1 MIDPQALLT
10 CRTCETNL
18 CERRYSGDS
27 ENIAICRFYTTR
39 LEVLEDGKKRHISID
54 ASIDAEAQESAFAKD
69 WPLFEKIL
77 SFRYVEGVRHFNVIE
92 HDLALLKD
100 AFPDSKA
107 AFDRVLASAK
117 ALRDS
122 MVRIA
127 NIVNDAKTSLQA
139 QDKEQHE

>member
-1 MIDPQALLT
+1 MTDPMTLLT
-10 CRTCETNL
+10 CRTCATNF
-18 CERRYSGDS
+18 CERRFFGDS
-27 ENIAICRFYTTR
+27 KNIAICRFYSTR
-39 LEVLEDGKKRHISID
+39 LEVLEDGKKRRISID
-54 ASIDAEAQESAFAKD
+54 ASIDAEAQEAAFAKD

-77 SFRYVEGVRHFNVIE
+77 SFCYVKGVRHFNAIE
-92 HDLALLKD
+92 HDLTLLKD

-107 AFDRVLASAK
+107 AFDRILASAK